1 VARGTRKF
9 YSKTAPAK
17 SELAVLREE
26 FNKLAAEVTDIQT
39 KMTTLLAKLDD
50 DLGVA
55 LAVEQDEFATV
66 TDTDYEAT
74 CAPAAATA
82 KTVT

>member
-1 VARGTRKF
+1 MARGTRKF

-17 SELAVLREE
+17 SELAALREE

-39 KMTTLLAKLDD
+39 KMTALLAKLDD
-50 DLGVA
+50 D
-55 LAVEQDEFATV
+55 ATV